1 MDFESR
7 VATGIRA
14 FTHYNRYKK
23 RIMRVN
29 DPLGSRVILDLFP
42 LCIHINHPALPGYT
56 GDDDCPCGVK
66 CMEWP
71 VSTIRSLGTFSPSV

>member
-42 LCIHINHPALPGYT
+42 LCIHINHPALRATREMTTALAESSAWSGP
-56 GDDDCPCGVK
+56 
-66 CMEWP
+66 
-71 VSTIRSLGTFSPSV
+71 